1 MTQKLAHRKIGRVV
15 SQFGPSFSLVEV
27 RMDPGMAV
35 RPGQLVY
42 AEVASSSD
50 TDKVVILRVN
60 NATEHNE
67 YENPL
72 SSKVRDTFGIDSSR
86 GRLDLLRQ
94 YVVASTQPIEA
105 VSLTE
110 GGVLVSEDPDII
122 VPAGT
127 EVYENIPGLNGKV
140 LGFLDPDDAGA
151 IRLGEGVGGDG
162 VKVVLDANAVLPR
175 HILIAGSTGTG
186 KSYLLGKITEEVE
199 RLGISHVNIDVHG
212 ELNAATQELGGETLV
227 PGDDITVKL
236 SSLAEPEVLNMLP
249 LNNQLHIDI
258 VTRAFSNLKKTGRD
272 FSAETLRG
280 QALAVAESY
289 GSGKSTLGI
298 LEARIDTL
306 NGVSILGSGYDWGKA
321 LSKPGALIN
330 LDCRD
335 LGHTELRIVV
345 GAVAREL
352 MKLRGQRKIGPL
364 VLSMDE
370 AHLFLPGGDSSPSSQ
385 VLSELIRFG
394 RHHGVGIIIASQSP
408 SDIDKK
414 IVKITNTR
422 FFFAMEPS
430 ELASVSGLL
439 ADAPQEL
446 IQNLSRLRVGT
457 CLLVGSRETVKHS
470 LVMRVAKRATKHGGE
485 TPRMIQGPGGISDDA
500 ARTGLDPKKGP

>member
-1 MTQKLAHRKIGRVV
+1 
-15 SQFGPSFSLVEV
+15 
-27 RMDPGMAV
+27 MDPGMSV

-42 AEVASSSD
+42 AEVAGSSD
-50 TDKVVILRVN
+50 ADKLVILRVN

-72 SSKVRDTFGIDSSR
+72 SSKVRDQFGIDSSR

-110 GGVLVSEDPDII
+110 GGGLVSEDPDII

-127 EVYENIPGLNGKV
+127 EVYENIPGLSGKV
-140 LGFLDPDDAGA
+140 LGFLDPDETGA
-151 IRLGEGVGGDG
+151 ILLGEGVGGDG

-199 RLGISHVNIDVHG
+199 RLGIAHVNIDVHG
-212 ELNAATQELGGETLV
+212 ELNAATEELGGETLV
-227 PGDDITVKL
+227 PGNDITVKL

-272 FSAETLRG
+272 FSAEALKS
-280 QALAVAESY
+280 QALEVAGSY

-306 NGVSILGSGYDWGKA
+306 NGVSILGSGYDWAKA

-335 LGHTELRIVV
+335 LGHNELRIVV

-364 VLSMDE
+364 VLTMDE

-485 TPRMIQGPGGISDDA
+485 TPRMIEGPGRISA
-500 ARTGLDPKKGP
+500 EAVRSQLSLKKSQ